1 MIIKGLPVVVYDVEC
16 FPNCFTCTC
25 IHTELNKKLV
35 FEISERT
42 EWIIEVDR
50 LISTFK
56 HEGILWCGYN
66 NKHYDDAIINFIID
80 KVNLWRRNK
89 YEYEDITRDIFNLSN
104 IIVNSETSAAWKR
117 WKYAHNFK
125 SMDLLTMLFSSKL
138 RVGLKEM
145 EVTMQVEDVDEYE
158 GDFNKP
164 LPKENIDRVLEYNL
178 HDVQNTTEL
187 LNRLKKQIDLRIGIE
202 DEYGVDVLSMDGV
215 SIGKE
220 ILKTK
225 YLQDTGKTWD
235 EIKDLRS
242 PCDMVELNKVILPV
256 IEYKTPILQGLLKE
270 MKGLTVSPG
279 IDGWNKKFLFYGTVI
294 SVGVGGIHSQNE
306 PEIVVPKE
314 DEMLIDTDAA
324 SLYPTLLIEWGFV
337 PKHLGQEFLNTYSNI
352 KKERIEAK
360 HNGNKVK
367 NETLKLTLNS
377 VTGLMQNEYSW
388 LYSPEDV
395 MRIRMN
401 GQLILLMLAERLIL
415 ATGCRVIQYN
425 TDGIFILLKKEKY
438 DIYQQTIREFEKI
451 VRLSFED
458 EQFEKFIQFA
468 VNDYIAIREGYTK
481 SKNPDLIKTKGMFI
495 NYPQLGK
502 GLDCLIVPKAL
513 IKYFADGI
521 PVEQTIKECKDI
533 HDFIAYQ
540 KIGKQFAVDCGESKD
555 INHINRFY
563 YSTDGGFLMKRDK
576 DTGKVIK
583 VDSVNGV
590 TILNTIPKDYR
601 FPKNIN
607 YQYYIGRCK
616 KIISLLEN
624 VQLSLFDL

>member
-1 MIIKGLPVVVYDVEC
+1 MIIKNLPVVVYDVEC
-16 FPNCFTCTC
+16 FPNLFTCTC
-25 IHTELNKKLV
+25 HHTELHKKLV

-42 EWIIEVDR
+42 DWSVEAKK
-50 LISTFK
+50 LIDTFK
-56 HEGILWCGYN
+56 YPNALWCGYN
-66 NKHYDDAIINFIID
+66 NKHYDDAIINYIID
-80 KVNLWRRNK
+80 RYSYWLNNHCDYNFVCQ
-89 YEYEDITRDIFNLSN
+89 DVFSLSN
-104 IIVNSETSAAWKR
+104 LIVTSENSNGWKQ
-117 WKYAHNFK
+117 WKYAKNFK

-164 LPKENIDRVLEYNL
+164 VKVEDIDRVLEYND
-178 HDVQNTTEL
+178 HDVANTEEL
-187 LNRLKKQIDLRIGIE
+187 LNRCKEAIKLRLGIE
-202 DEYGVDVLSMDGV
+202 EEYGVNVLSMDGV

-242 PCDMVELNKVILPV
+242 PCDMVDLNKVILPV
-256 IEYKTPILQGLLKE
+256 LEYKTTVLQNLLKE
-270 MKGLTVSPG
+270 MKTLTVSPG
-279 IDGWNKKFLFYGTVI
+279 INGWNKKFLFYNSVI
-294 SVGVGGIHSQNE
+294 SIGVGGLHSQSE
-306 PEIVVPKE
+306 TEVIIPKE
-314 DEMLIDTDAA
+314 DETILHVDAA
-324 SLYPTLLIEWGFV
+324 SLYPTLLIEWNFAS
-337 PKHLGQEFLNTYSNI
+337 KHLGTPFLITYSNI

-360 HNGNKVK
+360 HNGDKIK

-377 VTGLMQNEYSW
+377 VTGLMQNEHSW

-401 GQLILLMLAERLIL
+401 GQLILLLLAERLIL
-415 ATGCRVIQYN
+415 ATGCRVFNYN
-425 TDGIFILLKKEKY
+425 TDGLYLLLKKDKFDVYKQVVKEVES
-438 DIYQQTIREFEKI
+438 IT
-451 VRLSFED
+451 RLTFED
-458 EQFEKFIQFA
+458 DEYDKFVQFA
-468 VNDYIAIREGYTK
+468 VNDYIAVDKRYAETK
-481 SKNPDLIKTKGMFI
+481 NSKYITVKGMFI

-513 IKYFADGI
+513 LKYFVDGI
-521 PVEQTIKECKDI
+521 PVEQTIRECKDI

-540 KIGKQFAVDCGESKD
+540 KIGKQFAVDWGETKN

-563 YSTDGGFLMKRDK
+563 YSTDGGFLMKREK
-576 DTGKVIK
+576 DTGKIIK
-583 VDSVNGV
+583 VDSANGV
-590 TILNTIPKDYR
+590 TILNTIPKDYQ

-616 KIISLLEN
+616 KIISMLEN
-624 VQLSLFDL
+624 VQLSLF

>member
-1 MIIKGLPVVVYDVEC
+1 ML
-16 FPNCFTCTC
+16 
-25 IHTELNKKLV
+25 H
-35 FEISERT
+35 S
-42 EWIIEVDR
+42 
-50 LISTFK
+50 
-56 HEGILWCGYN
+56 
-66 NKHYDDAIINFIID
+66 IN
-80 KVNLWRRNK
+80 
-89 YEYEDITRDIFNLSN
+89 
-104 IIVNSETSAAWKR
+104 
-117 WKYAHNFK
+117 
-125 SMDLLTMLFSSKL
+125 
-138 RVGLKEM
+138 
-145 EVTMQVEDVDEYE
+145 Q
-158 GDFNKP
+158 
-164 LPKENIDRVLEYNL
+164 
-178 HDVQNTTEL
+178 
-187 LNRLKKQIDLRIGIE
+187 
-202 DEYGVDVLSMDGV
+202 
-215 SIGKE
+215 
-220 ILKTK
+220 
-225 YLQDTGKTWD
+225 
-235 EIKDLRS
+235 
-242 PCDMVELNKVILPV
+242 
-256 IEYKTPILQGLLKE
+256 
-270 MKGLTVSPG
+270 
-279 IDGWNKKFLFYGTVI
+279 
-294 SVGVGGIHSQNE
+294 

-314 DEMLIDTDAA
+314 DEMLLDADAA

-337 PKHLGQEFLNTYSNI
+337 PKHLGTEFLNTYSNI

-425 TDGIFILLKKEKY
+425 TDGIFILLKKSQYETYK
-438 DIYQQTIREFEKI
+438 QVVSEFEKI

-458 EQFEKFIQFA
+458 EEFEKFVQFA
-468 VNDYIAIREGYTK
+468 VNDYIAIHKGYTETK
-481 SKNPDLIKTKGMFI
+481 DEKLIKTKGMFI

-521 PVEQTIKECKDI
+521 PVEDTIKSCKDI

-540 KIGKQFAVDCGESKD
+540 KIGKQFAVDWGETKN

-590 TILNTIPKDYR
+590 TLLNTIPKDYQ
-601 FPKNIN
+601 FPTNIN

-616 KIISLLEN
+616 KIISMLEN
-624 VQLSLFDL
+624 VQLSLF

>member
-1 MIIKGLPVVVYDVEC
+1 MIIKGLPIAVYDIES
-16 FPNCFTCTC
+16 FPNLFTLTAH
-25 IHTELNKKLV
+25 HTELHKKLV

-42 EWIIEVDR
+42 DCSKVVESVVNCF
-50 LISTFK
+50 LYPNN
-56 HEGILWCGYN
+56 LWCGYN
-66 NKHYDDAIINFIID
+66 NKHYDDPLVNFIID
-80 KVNLWRRNK
+80 KYSEWKRRG
-89 YEYEDITRDIFNLSN
+89 YTYYDITEEIFSLSN
-104 IIVNSETSAAWKR
+104 LIVNSETSEGWKR
-117 WKYAHNFK
+117 WKYGKNFK
-125 SMDLLTMLFSSKL
+125 SMDLLTMLFSQKL

-164 LPKENIDRVLEYNL
+164 VALEDIDRVLEYND
-178 HDVQNTTEL
+178 HDVTNTEEL

-202 DEYGVDVLSMDGV
+202 EEYGVDVLSMDGV

-225 YLQDTGKTWD
+225 YLQDTGKSWD

-270 MKGLTVSPG
+270 MKTLTVSPG
-279 IDGWNKKFLFYGTVI
+279 IDGWNKKFLFYNTVI
-294 SVGVGGIHSQNE
+294 SVGVGGIHSQNN
-306 PEIVVPKE
+306 PEIVIPNE
-314 DEMLIDTDAA
+314 DELLIDTDAA

-337 PKHLGQEFLNTYSNI
+337 PKHLGQEFLTTYSNI

-425 TDGIFILLKKEKY
+425 TDGIFLLLKKDKF
-438 DIYQQTIREFEKI
+438 DIYQQTVKEFEKI

-458 EQFEKFIQFA
+458 EEFEKFVQFA
-468 VNDYIAIREGYTK
+468 VNDYIAIHKGYAE
-481 SKNPDLIKTKGMFI
+481 SKDPDLIKTKGMFI

-513 IKYFADGI
+513 IKYFADGVPI
-521 PVEQTIKECKDI
+521 EDTIKNCRDI

-540 KIGKQFAVDCGESKD
+540 KIGKQFAVDCGETKN

-576 DTGKVIK
+576 YTGKVIK
-583 VDSVNGV
+583 VDSNYGV
-590 TILNTIPKDYR
+590 TILNTIHKDYE

-616 KIISLLEN
+616 KIINALEN
-624 VQLSLFDL
+624 VQLSLF

>member
-1 MIIKGLPVVVYDVEC
+1 MIIKGLPVAVYDVEC
-16 FPNCFTCTC
+16 FPNLFTNT
-25 IHTELNKKLV
+25 IHHTEQHKKLV

-42 EWIIEVDR
+42 DWSKEIER
-50 LISTFK
+50 LINTYKYPSLF
-56 HEGILWCGYN
+56 WCGYN
-66 NKHYDDAIINFIID
+66 NKHYDDPIINYIID
-80 KVNLWRRNK
+80 KYQFWLKNNYNFEQVTQ
-89 YEYEDITRDIFNLSN
+89 EIFSLSN
-104 IIVNSETSAAWKR
+104 LIVNSDSSAGWKQ
-117 WKYAHNFK
+117 WKYANNFK

-164 LPKENIDRVLEYNL
+164 VKPEDIDRVLEYND
-178 HDVQNTTEL
+178 HDVTNTEEL
-187 LNRLKKQIDLRIGIE
+187 LNRLKKQIDLRLGIE
-202 DEYGVDVLSMDGV
+202 EEYGVDVLSMDGV

-225 YLQDTGKTWD
+225 YLQDTGKSWD

-256 IEYKTPILQGLLKE
+256 IEFRTPILQELLKE
-270 MKGLTVSPG
+270 MKSLTVSPG
-279 IDGWNKKFLFYGTVI
+279 INGWNKKFLFYDTVI
-294 SVGVGGIHSQNE
+294 SIGVGGLHSQND
-306 PEIVVPKE
+306 PEIIVPKE

-337 PKHLGQEFLNTYSNI
+337 PKHLGNEFLNTYSNI

-377 VTGLMQNEYSW
+377 VTGLMQSEFSW

-425 TDGIFILLKKEKY
+425 TDGIFILLKKQKY
-438 DIYQQTIREFEKI
+438 DIYQKTIREFEKI

-458 EQFEKFIQFA
+458 EEFEKFIQFA
-468 VNDYIAIREGYTK
+468 VNDYIAIHRGYSETK
-481 SKNPDLIKTKGMFI
+481 DESLIKTKGMFI

-502 GLDCLIVPKAL
+502 GLDCLIIPNAL

-521 PVEQTIKECKDI
+521 PVEQTIKGCKDI
-533 HDFIAYQ
+533 HDFISYQ
-540 KIGKQFAVDCGESKD
+540 KIGKQFAVDWGEIKN

-583 VDSVNGV
+583 VDSNNGV
-590 TILNTIPKDYR
+590 TILNTIPKDYQ

-616 KIISLLEN
+616 KIINLLEN
-624 VQLSLFDL
+624 VQLSLF

>member
-42 EWIIEVDR
+42 EWIIEVDNI
-50 LISTFK
+50 ISTFK

-80 KVNLWRRNK
+80 KANLWLRNK

-314 DEMLIDTDAA
+314 DEMLIDTDAV

-458 EQFEKFIQFA
+458 EQFEKFVQFA
-468 VNDYIAIREGYTK
+468 VNDYIAIHEGYTE

-521 PVEQTIKECKDI
+521 PVEQTIRECKDI

-540 KIGKQFAVDCGESKD
+540 KIGKQFAVDCGEDKD

>member
-1 MIIKGLPVVVYDVEC
+1 MIIKGLPVTVYDVEC
-16 FPNCFTCTC
+16 FPNLFTVT
-25 IHTELNKKLV
+25 IYHTELHRKLV

-42 EWIIEVDR
+42 NWSEVVEK
-50 LISTFK
+50 LINTFK
-56 HEGILWCGYN
+56 HPSLFWCGYN
-66 NKHYDDAIINFIID
+66 NKHYDDAIINYIID
-80 KVNLWRRNK
+80 KYQYWLKNDFT
-89 YEYEDITRDIFNLSN
+89 YEQVTQEIFSLSN
-104 IIVNSETSAAWKR
+104 LIVNSESTEGWKQ
-117 WKYAHNFK
+117 WKYAKNFK

-164 LPKENIDRVLEYNL
+164 VKVEDIDRVLEYND
-178 HDVQNTTEL
+178 HDVANTEEL
-187 LNRLKKQIDLRIGIE
+187 LNRLKKQIDLRLGIE
-202 DEYGVDVLSMDGV
+202 EEYGVDVLSMDGV

-242 PCDMVELNKVILPV
+242 PCDMVELNKVILPI
-256 IEYKTPILQGLLKE
+256 IEFKTPILQELLKE
-270 MKGLTVSPG
+270 MKTLTVSPG
-279 IDGWNKKFLFYGTVI
+279 INGWNKKFLFYDTII
-294 SVGVGGIHSQNE
+294 SIGVGGLHSQND
-306 PEIVVPKE
+306 PEIIVPKE

-337 PKHLGQEFLNTYSNI
+337 PKHLGKEFLNTYSNI

-377 VTGLMQNEYSW
+377 VTGLMQSEFSW

-395 MRIRMN
+395 MKIRMN

-425 TDGIFILLKKEKY
+425 TDGIFILLKKQKY
-438 DIYQQTIREFEKI
+438 DIYQKTIREFEKI

-458 EQFEKFIQFA
+458 EEFEKFIQFA
-468 VNDYIAIREGYTK
+468 VNDYIAIHKGYSETK
-481 SKNPDLIKTKGMFI
+481 DESLIKTKGMFI

-513 IKYFADGI
+513 IKYFADDI
-521 PVEQTIKECKDI
+521 PVEQTIEECKNI
-533 HDFIAYQ
+533 HDFISYQ
-540 KIGKQFAVDCGESKD
+540 KIGKQFAVDWGNVKN

-563 YSTDGGFLMKRDK
+563 YSIDGGFLMKREK

-583 VDSVNGV
+583 VDSNNGV
-590 TILNTIPKDYR
+590 TILNTIPKDYQ

-616 KIISLLEN
+616 KIINLLEN
-624 VQLSLFDL
+624 VQLSLF

>member
-117 WKYAHNFK
+117 WKYAHNFE

-256 IEYKTPILQGLLKE
+256 IEYKTPILQNLLKE

-458 EQFEKFIQFA
+458 EQFEKFVQFA
-468 VNDYIAIREGYTK
+468 VNDYIAIHEGYTE

-513 IKYFADGI
+513 IKYFADNI
-521 PVEQTIKECKDI
+521 PVEQTIKGCKDI

-590 TILNTIPKDYR
+590 TILNTIPKDYQ